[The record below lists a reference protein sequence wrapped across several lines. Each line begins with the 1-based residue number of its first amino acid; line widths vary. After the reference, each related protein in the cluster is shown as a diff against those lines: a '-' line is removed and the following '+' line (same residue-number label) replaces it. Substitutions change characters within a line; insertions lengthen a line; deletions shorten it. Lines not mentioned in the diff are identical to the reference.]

1 MYRQKRNI
9 IVATA
14 IVITCLTSISLQSQT
29 RIASPYSRYGIGSLS
44 QTVNSRALGMGSVS
58 QAIHNPIYINYDNPA
73 SYTEFR
79 RQSFVFN
86 GGIRSLHTQLSTTN
100 KTAKSNYTS
109 LGYLQFGTPITKWM
123 NASFGLIPYSN
134 VGYNINNIQQEEGIG
149 RVLHSY
155 EGNGGINQFY
165 IGSGFTITP
174 NLSVG
179 FNATYYFGKMEFER
193 STMFPDSINYL
204 DTRISDRQSPGDIGL
219 SFGATYKKQLSED
232 YTLRI
237 GATFS
242 NKTDLQVNRDYIV
255 ESIKKAS
262 EEVFTVFDTIEKD
275 LGHQG
280 NIILPTRI
288 GGGFSLRKNELWE
301 LAGDFTYQNWQDYKA
316 FGVKDSLQ
324 NSFTAALGYEITPKS
339 TSVSSYLKKVDY
351 RIGAKYHKSYL
362 QLRNTQLNQFGIS
375 FGLGLPVPRSASKI
389 DIGVEFG
396 QMGTTDNNLV
406 EEKYIKLSVGLS
418 IFERWFIQRKYD

>member
-1 MYRQKRNI
+1 MYRQKRI
-9 IVATA
+9 IIIATA
-14 IVITCLTSISLQSQT
+14 IVITCLTSVSVNSQT
-29 RIASPYSRYGIGSLS
+29 RIASPYSRYGIGSLT
-44 QTVNSRALGMGSVS
+44 QTTNSRALGMGGVS
-58 QAIHNPIYINYDNPA
+58 QAVHNPIYINYDNPA
-73 SYTEFR
+73 TYTEFR
-79 RQSFVFN
+79 SQSFVFN
-86 GGIRSLHTQLSTTN
+86 GGIRSQQTELSTTN
-100 KTAKSNYTS
+100 KTEKSNYTS

-134 VGYNINNIQQEEGIG
+134 VGYNINNIETREEIG
-149 RVLHSY
+149 RVLYSY

-193 STMFPDSINYL
+193 SSMFPDSINYL
-204 DTRISDRQSPGDIGL
+204 DTRITDRQSPGDIGL
-219 SFGATYKKQLSED
+219 NFGATYKVDLSED
-232 YTLRI
+232 YSLRL

-242 NKTDLQVNRDYIV
+242 NKTDIRVNRDYIV
-255 ESIKKAS
+255 ESMKKAS
-262 EEVFTVFDTIEKD
+262 EEVTTVFDTIQKD
-275 LGHQG
+275 LGNKG
-280 NIILPTRI
+280 NIVLPTRI
-288 GGGFSLRKNELWE
+288 GGGFSLSKNDLWE
-301 LAGDFTYQNWQDYKA
+301 LAGDFTYQNWKNYKA

-324 NSFTAALGYEITPKS
+324 NSFTAALGYEISPKS

-351 RIGAKYHKSYL
+351 RFGAKYHKSYL

-389 DIGVEFG
+389 DVGVEFG

-406 EEKYIKLSVGLS
+406 KEKYVKVSVGLS
-418 IFERWFIQRKYD
+418 IFERWFVQRKYD